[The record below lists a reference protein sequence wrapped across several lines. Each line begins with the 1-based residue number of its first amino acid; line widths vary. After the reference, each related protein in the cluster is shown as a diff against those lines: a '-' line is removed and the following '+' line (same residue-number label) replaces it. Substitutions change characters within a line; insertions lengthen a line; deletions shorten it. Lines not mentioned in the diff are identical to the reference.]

1 MTVVTMMMIIHNG
14 RGCPWISL
22 LTRLEEGCVQHSL
35 DISGIGRVVG
45 EVRESGI
52 TTALHLSRSEIYI
65 KQTGR
70 STPGRRILM
79 LLTPALLCY
88 KDTAQ
93 GKKAPSQSPQFRAL
107 NCVFIA

>member
-1 MTVVTMMMIIHNG
+1 MTVVTMMMMMMIMIIHNNDDDNG

-70 STPGRRILM
+70 STSGPRFLM
-79 LLTPALLCY
+79 LLLCY

-93 GKKAPSQSPQFRAL
+93 SFRTKWL
-107 NCVFIA
+107 SLCLYK